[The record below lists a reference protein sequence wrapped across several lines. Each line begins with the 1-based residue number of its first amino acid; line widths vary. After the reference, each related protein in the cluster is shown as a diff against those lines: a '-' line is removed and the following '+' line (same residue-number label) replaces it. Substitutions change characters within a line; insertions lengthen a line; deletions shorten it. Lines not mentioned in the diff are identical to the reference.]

1 LKKVESIRQS
11 IIEKRNRLGW
21 SNKLLAE
28 KSNVPYSAIVRMEK
42 GTGYWADYFIQI
54 DSTLNKAIKTLPI
67 IEKKQNTD
75 IIRNLSRQ
83 QMRKA

>member
-1 LKKVESIRQS
+1 
-11 IIEKRNRLGW
+11 
-21 SNKLLAE
+21 
-28 KSNVPYSAIVRMEK
+28 MEK

-75 IIRNLSRQ
+75 ITKFITTTNEKGLTN
-83 QMRKA
+83 RKPSKKGVDGHCIIVNA